1 MAKITN
7 TSTVTSKYS
16 LPDGSQR
23 SSQVNSNTS
32 ETENMTLS
40 LLKERS
46 TEQTYGLPGD
56 EIKQTIKLT
65 NNSSY
70 DITDVTVTDTISA
83 NATFKAGSV
92 TINDTPSADANPL
105 TGIEIDQIAQSG
117 GVATITYIL
126 VIDDVPTTDLTSA
139 QATINYTVAERD
151 NLIETTNKNEISI
164 ESQKM
169 TIEMTSDKSAVISGD
184 TLIFQSVITNAGNLA
199 NTDIVFKS
207 ELSEELIFVAE
218 SVAVDGVTKTSLDP
232 TVGFALDDMQPGA
245 KTTINFSAKVK

>member
-70 DITDVTVTDTISA
+70 DITDVTVTDSIGA

-126 VIDDVPTTDLTSA
+126 VIDDAPSTDQISA

-164 ESQKM
+164 ELQKI

-184 TLIFQSVITNAGNLA
+184 TLIFQSVVTNAGNLA

-218 SVAVDGVTKTSLDP
+218 SVAIDGVTKTSLDP
-232 TVGFALDDMQPGA
+232 TVGFPLDDMQPGA

>member
-83 NATFKAGSV
+83 NATFKVGSV
-92 TINDTPSADANPL
+92 TINDIPSTDANPL
-105 TGIEIDQIAQSG
+105 IGIKIDQIAQSG
-117 GVATITYIL
+117 GVATITYTL
-126 VIDDVPTTDLTSA
+126 VIDDTPTTDLTSA

-169 TIEMTSDKSAVISGD
+169 TVEMTSDKSAVISGD
-184 TLIFQSVITNAGNLA
+184 TIIFQSVITNAGNLA
-199 NTDIVFKS
+199 NTDIIFKS
-207 ELSEELIFVAE
+207 ELSEELIFVTDT
-218 SVAVDGVTKTSLDP
+218 VTIDGVTKTSRDP
-232 TVGFALDDMQPGA
+232 TAGFPLDDMQPGA
-245 KTTINFSAKVK
+245 KTTISFSAKVK